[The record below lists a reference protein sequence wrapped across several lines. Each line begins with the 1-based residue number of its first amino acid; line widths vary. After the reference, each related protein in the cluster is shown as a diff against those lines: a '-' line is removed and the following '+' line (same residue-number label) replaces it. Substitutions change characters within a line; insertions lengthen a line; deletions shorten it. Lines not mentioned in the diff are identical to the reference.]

1 MSPCAN
7 EGQFVPWAEF
17 PDSSFAATCA
27 DAVIKFP
34 ALEDTKGCD
43 DYTDVVP
50 GELLSFYEVQSFVAA
65 ACCAGEV
72 PVCKPNVL
80 ETPCK
85 DPDAFDPYKE
95 FWVTD
100 MPFPFSCSEQVF
112 APGSNF
118 DQVMDCG
125 DPGFDDVARWFSD
138 GCCEGGYK
146 ASVCYGFG
154 APDYKDTMTDFVG
167 LYKTVIPC
175 KDPFDF
181 DIYKYLDEYTQCG
194 QIVGFLPALTDWEF
208 GLVGAMCC
216 KKPPELCAAG
226 SDFLY
231 DGGDPT
237 WPPGVTCEMVAAD
250 LQGIFDPEYAKESD
264 EYAKEVCGMTMD
276 TDGTTYAAW
285 AVGLAYFCC
294 EGRKSHCDEIIP
306 QACSD
311 KDAFLPD
318 VEIAEA
324 NGMPCSVY
332 SAYLP
337 AVFGDGDL
345 EKACTEMVVGEDG
358 PYRASWALTPSCC
371 ADGRTIC
378 ADFELSGDSVC
389 PAFDP
394 TIRVVMDE
402 EDDWEDSPTCEQL
415 AMFLPAMPEGDM
427 DEWCLKKMDD
437 TEHGFCNFDIGCH
450 HGYYLNLN
458 AESLGG
464 ECVACPEDAAH
475 GHDGP

>member
-264 EYAKEVCGMTMD
+264 EYAKEVCGMAMD

-311 KDAFLPD
+311 KDASCPTWRSRRRTACPAAS
-318 VEIAEA
+318 IRHICQ
-324 NGMPCSVY
+324 PCSATATSRRRAPRWS
-332 SAYLP
+332 SA
-337 AVFGDGDL
+337 
-345 EKACTEMVVGEDG
+345 KT
-358 PYRASWALTPSCC
+358 
-371 ADGRTIC
+371 GRTGHPGRSRPRAARTGAPSARTSSCQGTRC
-378 ADFELSGDSVC
+378 ARPSIPPS
-389 PAFDP
+389 A
-394 TIRVVMDE
+394 
-402 EDDWEDSPTCEQL
+402 W
-415 AMFLPAMPEGDM
+415 
-427 DEWCLKKMDD
+427 
-437 TEHGFCNFDIGCH
+437 
-450 HGYYLNLN
+450 
-458 AESLGG
+458 
-464 ECVACPEDAAH
+464 
-475 GHDGP
+475 